1 MRPGVLILSVGDPL
15 GELHGQGGVLRGDGD
30 ADVLA
35 FEDGLDAGVG
45 RERADA
51 GVLVDRLIVL
61 LDGLEERGVGR
72 TKGEIAVGVGLAR
85 VGLAGQGVLRDRTG
99 GVELG
104 ELGDVVDRGLVVGEV
119 EGGLVGVEQ
128 VDAHAVQ
135 LSDHV
140 PLGRAVDAVV
150 SLSVGADLGGVVE
163 QLIHGLGRHVLVE
176 TSALEDLLVVGGD
189 VGAEVPGQS
198 RVVVVGAQGGGVPN
212 GLHELVADTGGLDVV
227 VHEEVGL
234 GQGEDGGRG
243 NVDDVRHLAVRGLS
257 GHGLVELGAAALV
270 GPVDLDAGVGI
281 LEFLDLG
288 LEEVAEVVLQTL
300 GLERDLAFDLRGVDL
315 RVVEVARG
323 NVARDV
329 GLGNGTGSGRTA
341 ARAVGAGATRVAGS
355 QAEGTEHG
363 EGDDACSHLLLQ
375 HAKPPLV
382 RFCWSIDGIES
393 LTISC

>member
-1 MRPGVLILSVGDPL
+1 M
-15 GELHGQGGVLRGDGD
+15 QLR
-30 ADVLA
+30 
-35 FEDGLDAGVG
+35 
-45 RERADA
+45 
-51 GVLVDRLIVL
+51 
-61 LDGLEERGVGR
+61 
-72 TKGEIAVGVGLAR
+72 
-85 VGLAGQGVLRDRTG
+85 
-99 GVELG
+99 
-104 ELGDVVDRGLVVGEV
+104 
-119 EGGLVGVEQ
+119 
-128 VDAHAVQ
+128 
-135 LSDHV
+135 DHV

-150 SLSVGADLGGVVE
+150 TLSVGADLGGGVE

-198 RVVVVGAQGGGVPN
+198 RVVVVGAQCGGVPN
-212 GLHELVADTGGLDVV
+212 GLHELVADAGGLDVV

-234 GQGEDGGRG
+234 GQGEDGGGG

-270 GPVDLDAGVGI
+270 GPVDLNAGVGV

-323 NVARDV
+323 DVARDI
-329 GLGNGTGSGRTA
+329 GLRDGTGSGRTA
-341 ARAVGAGATRVAGS
+341 TGAGGARAAIVAGS
-355 QAEGTEHG
+355 QAKSAEHG
-363 EGDDACSHLLLQ
+363 EGNNACGHLLLQ